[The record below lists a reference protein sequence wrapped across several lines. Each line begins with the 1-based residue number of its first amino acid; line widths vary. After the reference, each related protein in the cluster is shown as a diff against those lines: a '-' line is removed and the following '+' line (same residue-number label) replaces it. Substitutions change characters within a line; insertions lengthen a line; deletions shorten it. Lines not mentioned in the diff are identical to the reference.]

1 MTVRRATIE
10 DAKEIFAIEM
20 ECFSVPWSLDSIET
34 ELLNED
40 KKLYYVIEDA
50 NGVVGYA
57 GAWLVYDEGQ
67 ITNIAIRPSARRQ
80 GFGAKLTSAL
90 IEECFKRGMH
100 EIFLE
105 VRISNLSALSLY
117 RQLGFTVKGMR
128 KNYYSEP
135 KEDAYIM
142 SLIKEEGKSVYIH

>member
-40 KKLYYVIEDA
+40 KKLYYVIEDT

-57 GAWLVYDEGQ
+57 GAWIVYDEGQ

-105 VRISNLSALSLY
+105 VRIFNLSALSLY

-142 SLIKEEGKSVYIH
+142 SLIKEEGK

>member
-10 DAKEIFAIEM
+10 YAKEIFAIEM

-40 KKLYYVIEDA
+40 KKLYYVIEDT

-142 SLIKEEGKSVYIH
+142 SLIKEEGK

>member
-1 MTVRRATIE
+1 MTVRRAMIE

-40 KKLYYVIEDA
+40 KKLYYVVEDG

-142 SLIKEEGKSVYIH
+142 SLIKEEGK

>member
-20 ECFSVPWSLDSIET
+20 ECFSVPWSLDSIEK

-40 KKLYYVIEDA
+40 KKLYYVVEDG

-142 SLIKEEGKSVYIH
+142 SLIKEEGK

>member
-1 MTVRRATIE
+1 MQR
-10 DAKEIFAIEM
+10 KFLLLKL

-40 KKLYYVIEDA
+40 KKLYYVVEDA

-142 SLIKEEGKSVYIH
+142 SLIKEEGK

>member
-40 KKLYYVIEDA
+40 KKLYYVVEDA

-117 RQLGFTVKGMR
+117 RKLGFTVKGMR

-142 SLIKEEGKSVYIH
+142 SLIKEEGK

>member
-40 KKLYYVIEDA
+40 KKLYYVVEDA

-67 ITNIAIRPSARRQ
+67 ITNIAIRPSVRRQ
-80 GFGAKLTSAL
+80 GYGAKLTSAL

-117 RQLGFTVKGMR
+117 RKLGFTVKGMR

-142 SLIKEEGKSVYIH
+142 SLIKEEVK

>member
-40 KKLYYVIEDA
+40 KKLYYVVEDG

-67 ITNIAIRPSARRQ
+67 ITNIAIRPSVRRQ
-80 GFGAKLTSAL
+80 GYGAKLTSAL

-142 SLIKEEGKSVYIH
+142 SLIKEEGK

>member
-40 KKLYYVIEDA
+40 KKLYYVVEDA

-117 RQLGFTVKGMR
+117 RKLGFTVKGMR
-128 KNYYSEP
+128 KNYYSET

-142 SLIKEEGKSVYIH
+142 SLIKEEGK

>member
-40 KKLYYVIEDA
+40 KKLYYVVEDA
-50 NGVVGYA
+50 NGIVGYA

-117 RQLGFTVKGMR
+117 RKLGFTVKGMR

-142 SLIKEEGKSVYIH
+142 SLIKEEGK

>member
-40 KKLYYVIEDA
+40 KKLYYVVEDT

-117 RQLGFTVKGMR
+117 RKLGFTVKGMR

-142 SLIKEEGKSVYIH
+142 SLIKEEVK

>member
-40 KKLYYVIEDA
+40 KKLYYVVEDA

-117 RQLGFTVKGMR
+117 RKLEFTVKGMR

-142 SLIKEEGKSVYIH
+142 SLIKEEGK

>member
-40 KKLYYVIEDA
+40 KKLYYVIEDT

-128 KNYYSEP
+128 KKYYSEP

-142 SLIKEEGKSVYIH
+142 SLIKEEGK

>member
-1 MTVRRATIE
+1 MKVRRATIE

-40 KKLYYVIEDA
+40 KKLYYVVEDG

-117 RQLGFTVKGMR
+117 RKLGFTVKGMR

-142 SLIKEEGKSVYIH
+142 SLIKEEGK

>member
-20 ECFSVPWSLDSIET
+20 ECFSVPWSLDSIEI

-142 SLIKEEGKSVYIH
+142 SLIIEEGK

>member
-1 MTVRRATIE
+1 MEIRLATID
-10 DAKEIFAIEM
+10 DAQAIYAIEQQS
-20 ECFSVPWSLDSIET
+20 FSVPWSLDSIET

-40 KKLYYVIEDA
+40 KKLYYVIEDT

-100 EIFLE
+100 EIFLV
-105 VRISNLSALSLY
+105 VRISNLSALSL
-117 RQLGFTVKGMR
+117 
-128 KNYYSEP
+128 
-135 KEDAYIM
+135 
-142 SLIKEEGKSVYIH
+142 

>member
-40 KKLYYVIEDA
+40 KKLYYVVEDA

-90 IEECFKRGMH
+90 IEECIKRGMH

-142 SLIKEEGKSVYIH
+142 SLIKEEGK

>member
-1 MTVRRATIE
+1 MEIRLATID
-10 DAKEIFAIEM
+10 DAQAIYAIEQQS
-20 ECFSVPWSLDSIET
+20 FSVPWSLDSIET

-40 KKLYYVIEDA
+40 KKLYYVIEDT

-142 SLIKEEGKSVYIH
+142 SLIKEEGK

>member
-40 KKLYYVIEDA
+40 KKLYYVVEDA

-105 VRISNLSALSLY
+105 VRISTLSALSLY
-117 RQLGFTVKGMR
+117 RKLGFTVKGMR

-142 SLIKEEGKSVYIH
+142 SLIKEEGK

>member
-20 ECFSVPWSLDSIET
+20 DCFSVPWSLDSIEA
-34 ELLNED
+34 ELINQE
-40 KKLYYVIEDA
+40 KKLYYVIEDTE
-50 NGVVGYA
+50 GVVGYA

-67 ITNIAIRPSARRQ
+67 ITNIAIRPSGRRQ
-80 GFGAKLTSAL
+80 GFGATLTRAL

-142 SLIKEEGKSVYIH
+142 SLIKEERK

>member
-1 MTVRRATIE
+1 MTVRRAMIE

-40 KKLYYVIEDA
+40 KKLYYVVEDA

-67 ITNIAIRPSARRQ
+67 ITNIAIRPSARCQ

-142 SLIKEEGKSVYIH
+142 SLVKEEVK

>member
-1 MTVRRATIE
+1 MIVRRATIE
-10 DAKEIFAIEM
+10 DGKEIFAIEM

-40 KKLYYVIEDA
+40 NKLYYVVEDA

-67 ITNIAIRPSARRQ
+67 ITNIAILPSAR
-80 GFGAKLTSAL
+80 GKGYGSKLTKQL
-90 IEECFKRGMH
+90 IDECFSRGMH

-105 VRISNLSALSLY
+105 VRISNLAALAMY
-117 RQLGFTVKGMR
+117 RNLGFSVKGIR
-128 KNYYSEP
+128 KDYYSEP
-135 KEDAYIM
+135 TEDAYIM
-142 SLIKEEGKSVYIH
+142 SLVSEEIE

>member
-1 MTVRRATIE
+1 
-10 DAKEIFAIEM
+10 M

-40 KKLYYVIEDA
+40 KKLYYVVEDA

-105 VRISNLSALSLY
+105 VRISHLSALSLY
-117 RQLGFTVKGMR
+117 RQLPFTVKGMR

-142 SLIKEEGKSVYIH
+142 SLIKEEGK

>member
-40 KKLYYVIEDA
+40 NKLYYVVEDA

-117 RQLGFTVKGMR
+117 RKLGFTVKGMR

-142 SLIKEEGKSVYIH
+142 SLIKEEGK

>member
-40 KKLYYVIEDA
+40 KKLYYVVEDG

-57 GAWLVYDEGQ
+57 GAWIVYDEGQ

-142 SLIKEEGKSVYIH
+142 SLIKEEGK

>member
-20 ECFSVPWSLDSIET
+20 ECFSVPWSLDSRET
-34 ELLNED
+34 ELVNED

-142 SLIKEEGKSVYIH
+142 SLIKEEGK